1 LLELPDLSVQTQ
13 VVQGVTGNYQ
23 LAITNERFFSFL
35 FLLAED
41 SEQAVFGNGCHL
53 GDFVVAECTV
63 PETRGYRYFVEE
75 VEVVEVIV
83 WDRTGTRSC
92 CPACHQRRRFFLSER
107 TSVGQWKL
115 NCEGPEVWDGAFHES
130 LHILEMVEQVVPKV
144 VLRLCTIVPD
154 KERERFR

>member
-1 LLELPDLSVQTQ
+1 MLELPDLSVQTQ

-41 SEQAVFGNGCHL
+41 SEQAVFGYGCHL

-83 WDRTGTRSC
+83 WIVLVLAHVVLPVISVDVFPFGNVLLWVRE
-92 CPACHQRRRFFLSER
+92 AQLRR
-107 TSVGQWKL
+107 
-115 NCEGPEVWDGAFHES
+115 PEVWDGAFHES

-154 KERERFR
+154 KERERCR